1 MLYYLMILLL
11 MILIN
16 VCIANQL
23 EMIMI
28 LLCLYVDDILIFCTS
43 INVINETKVLLSII
57 FLYERSRVAHVVLGL
72 QIERTHERIGISQSH
87 YIEKV
92 LKRFNYFDCKSVSTL
107 FDSSNRLVKNR
118 GESVIQLK
126 YSQVICFLDNIAN
139 RTGHDILI

>member
-57 FLYERSRVAHVVLGL
+57 FLYERFRVAHVILGL

-92 LKRFNYFDCKSVSTL
+92 LKRFNYFDCKSVNTL
-107 FDSSNRLVKNR
+107 FDFSNQLVKNR

-126 YSQVICFLDNIAN
+126 YSQVIGFLDNIAN